1 MTLYTVLE
9 PPDADPGKVAFL
21 PEGFSWGALVFT
33 VLWALFHRLWLVA
46 ALIFAGFTLLNVAV
60 QLDMLDP
67 TIASLLQIG
76 VALLLGFEGR
86 NLQASAL
93 ERAGYRR
100 TGLIQ
105 ATERDAAELAY
116 FAGRAPA
123 PVRYRGAPPDTLG
136 IFGNV

>member
-9 PPDADPGKVAFL
+9 PPDADPDKVAFL

-46 ALIFAGFTLLNVAV
+46 ALIFAAFTLLNLAV
-60 QLDMLDP
+60 QLDMLNP
-67 TIASLLQIG
+67 VVASLLQIG
-76 VALLLGFEGR
+76 VAVLLGFEGR
-86 NLQASAL
+86 NLQAMAL

-100 TGLIQ
+100 AGLIQ
-105 ATERDAAELAY
+105 ATNQEAAELSY

-123 PVRYRGAPPDTLG
+123 PARYRGAPPDTLG

>member
-9 PPDADPGKVAFL
+9 PPDADPDKVAFL

-33 VLWALFHRLWLVA
+33 FFWALFHRLWLVA
-46 ALIFAGFTLLNVAV
+46 ALVFAGFALLNVAV
-60 QLDMLDP
+60 EFELLDP
-67 TIASLLQIG
+67 VIAALLQVG
-76 VALLLGFEGR
+76 VAFLLGFEGR
-86 NLQASAL
+86 GLQAMAL

-100 TGLIQ
+100 AGLIQ
-105 ATERDAAELAY
+105 ATQRDAAELAY

-123 PVRYRGAPPDTLG
+123 PARYQGAPPDTLG